1 MRGFSSVDENTALA
15 ALRHRR
21 INYDPE
27 RAPQDGR
34 ADGHWHVD
42 SDDAVI
48 GSEIPGLP
56 VPGGPWETGCVLV
69 RQYEFAEP
77 AILRAA
83 YRADSELA
91 GRDMLLEGRF
101 FGLRFYLGVRITGV
115 IDETR
120 DVDGSPERVW
130 GWSYQTLEGHL
141 EQGRLS
147 YEVIKNLGTGRVTF
161 RVSGYSRAA
170 PIPSL
175 VVRWGF
181 RLFGRWTQRRFYL
194 AIQRR
199 MRRLVQAGQRGA
211 ALPVPATRADGVV
224 LAPSGAVAAH
234 PLDRLAWAQLHP
246 GK

>member
-1 MRGFSSVDENTALA
+1 LLGFGSVDESASLM
-15 ALRHRR
+15 ALRQRR
-21 INYDPE
+21 VNYDPA

-34 ADGHWHVD
+34 PDGHWHVD

-48 GSEIPGLP
+48 GSERPGPP
-56 VPGGPWETGCVLV
+56 VPDGPWETGCVLV

-77 AILRAA
+77 AIIRAA
-83 YRADSELA
+83 YLAGSELA

-101 FGLRFYLGVRITGV
+101 FGLRFYLGVRITAV

-120 DVDGSPERVW
+120 DGENGPERVW

-141 EQGRLS
+141 EQGRLN

-170 PIPSL
+170 PIPG
-175 VVRWGF
+175 VVIRWGF

-199 MRRLVQAGQRGA
+199 MRRLVQAAQRGA
-211 ALPVPATRADGVV
+211 ALPVPAARPDGVV
-224 LAPSGAVAAH
+224 LAPSGAAAAH
-234 PLDRLAWAQLHP
+234 PLERLAWSHLHP
-246 GK
+246 GR